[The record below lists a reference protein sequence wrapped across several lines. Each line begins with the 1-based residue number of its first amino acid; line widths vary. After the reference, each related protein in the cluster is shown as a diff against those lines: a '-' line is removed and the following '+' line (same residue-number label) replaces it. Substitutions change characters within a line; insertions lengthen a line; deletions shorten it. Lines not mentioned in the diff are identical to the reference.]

1 VTAPK
6 HKPAGGHARMLSDEV
21 RYRLLKLLYSDPALS
36 QRDLARELGVSLGKV
51 NFCLRALIDR
61 GSVKATNF
69 TNSKNRKA
77 YMYLLTPRGIEEKA
91 RMTARFLKLRIREY
105 ELLKKEIEELRDH
118 ARQSQRGQ
126 RNLKALKCS
135 TARPY

>member
-1 VTAPK
+1 
-6 HKPAGGHARMLSDEV
+6 MLSDEV

>member
-1 VTAPK
+1 
-6 HKPAGGHARMLSDEV
+6 MLSDEL
-21 RYRLLKLLYSDPALS
+21 RYRLLKVLDGNPGFS
-36 QRDLARELGVSLGKV
+36 QRDLARELGLSLGKV

-91 RMTARFLKLRIREY
+91 RMTARFLKMKMREY
-105 ELLKKEIEELRDH
+105 ELLRREIAELRGH
-118 ARQSQRGQ
+118 VRQSKHGIRSMAGRLAQGHGGFTQRS
-126 RNLKALKCS
+126 L
-135 TARPY
+135 TARAGNVT

>member
-1 VTAPK
+1 
-6 HKPAGGHARMLSDEV
+6 MLSDEV
-21 RYRLLKLLYSDPALS
+21 RYRLLKLLDGNPALS

-51 NFCLRALIDR
+51 NFCLRALIGR

-91 RMTARFLKLRIREY
+91 RITARFLKLRMREY
-105 ELLKKEIEELRDH
+105 ELLKREIEELRDH
-118 ARQSQRGQ
+118 ARQSTRT
-126 RNLKALKCS
+126 RNLKVLKCS
-135 TARPY
+135 TARQY